1 MVKRSQQP
9 VHPPLFKEEQLI
21 NPFHGE
27 QGAES
32 EEGGESLCIITSRT
46 AAKAASMWP
55 GWSEKLLNGGNGRPH
70 GMVKC
75 GTVH

>member
-1 MVKRSQQP
+1 MVSRGP
-9 VHPPLFKEEQLI
+9 RVRR
-21 NPFHGE
+21 
-27 QGAES
+27 
-32 EEGGESLCIITSRT
+32 GGESLCIITSRT